1 MVKRISTPAPGVG
14 PISGIED
21 PAVRSALRPLV
32 DAHNAR
38 NGGTD
43 QGFVTRSELVKAV
56 EEVIA
61 RRGNATVVMPA
72 AIESISKDEIN
83 SLVIKGGYS
92 RAKLQADLSAG
103 VQRIVAGVGSD
114 GRLTVDHAVGHIYL
128 HHKDVVYQGYSA
140 FADISNTR
148 LPAVAVTPS
157 GIAMGYNDID
167 GQWVSSIAIEASTG
181 DAWFAGTVNA
191 LAGNFAEG
199 ITIGGTGITLG
210 QLAAGSYTSDQLK
223 DDLATGVEG
232 VLAGL
237 GTNYRMAL
245 DANGVLFSH
254 KDTRYNAT
262 TTPAPGLTGV
272 AVTANGVAMGYNHPT
287 TGAWTNAVAISATGD
302 VTIAGTLKAG
312 SVIEAGAAIN
322 GGTVAPGTTIGD
334 VVLEAD
340 QAYQDAQA
348 ALANAQQ
355 AIDDALAA
363 QADAQA
369 AIDALPGKLSASG
382 ANILTGTIEPQDSG
396 GIKVGTLTWNATTGA
411 LSGGSGIA
419 ITEAGIIGAKNGA
432 TRFSINAAGDAIFAG
447 TLSAAGGTFAG
458 ALSAASGTFTGTL
471 SGVDGSFS
479 GSLSSATGTFVGNL
493 NIGGDAYFQ
502 GRTTA
507 TTTANIGGALRSVDY
522 SAYGLG
528 GSNATS
534 ASYVRSGIYGYASAS
549 VSQYNV
555 GVIGKGVGSGKGI
568 GVVGDGSFLG
578 GYFYSA
584 SGTALQCD
592 GALQCGSA
600 TFTGSVTATGNITA
614 YGSSDAR
621 LKTNIEV
628 LPDALSR
635 LKRLRGVSF
644 DWVESFH
651 ADNPGFPSHD
661 VGVIAQEVREVLPEV
676 VAEKIDGTLGVRYEK
691 LVPLL
696 IEAIKE
702 LSEKIDRLESR
713 A

>member
-1 MVKRISTPAPGVG
+1 MAKYVNPPVPGVG
-14 PISGIED
+14 PLSAIED
-21 PAVRSALRPLV
+21 PAVRRAMQPLV

-38 NGGTD
+38 NGQTD
-43 QGFVTRSELVKAV
+43 QAFVTKRDLKSEVASLLASLGISTATNEPGAALAPVSKT
-56 EEVIA
+56 EVVNLLA
-61 RRGNATVVMPA
+61 K
-72 AIESISKDEIN
+72 S
-83 SLVIKGGYS
+83 GYS

-140 FADISNTR
+140 FADASNTR
-148 LPAVAVTPS
+148 LPAVAVTPA

-167 GQWVSSIAIEASTG
+167 GNWVSSIAIEASTG

-199 ITIGGTGITLG
+199 ITIGGTGVTLG
-210 QLAAGSYTSDQLK
+210 ELAAGSYTSEQLK

-232 VLAGL
+232 ILAGL

-254 KDTRYNAT
+254 KDTRYLTT

-272 AVTANGVAMGYNHPT
+272 AITANGVAMGYNDPV
-287 TGAWTNAVAISATGD
+287 TGEWTNAVAISALGD

-312 SVIEAGAAIN
+312 SVIEAGATIN
-322 GGTVAPGTTIGD
+322 GTAAGD
-334 VVLEAD
+334 IAAAATQALIDAD
-340 QAYQDAQA
+340 TALSAAQD
-348 ALANAQQ
+348 
-355 AIDDALAA
+355 A

-369 AIDALPGKLSASG
+369 AIDALPDKLSASG
-382 ANILTGTIEPQDSG
+382 ASILTGTIEPQDSG

-411 LSGGSGIA
+411 LTGGSGIA

-432 TRFSINAAGDAIFAG
+432 TKFSINAAGDAVFAG

-458 ALSAASGTFTGTL
+458 ALSAASGTFTGNLVGADGTFTGTL
-471 SGVDGSFS
+471 SAVDGSF
-479 GSLSSATGTFVGNL
+479 VGD
-493 NIGGDAYFQ
+493 ISTYGDATFFGTNSQ
-502 GRTTA
+502 GSVVVV
-507 TTTANIGGALRSVDY
+507 GGGLRIVDY
-522 SAYGLG
+522 SGAGI
-528 GSNATS
+528 ATS
-534 ASYVRSGIYGYASAS
+534 NPSVAGRVRAGLFGTASSAVTTS
-549 VSQYNV
+549 SYNV
-555 GVIGKGVGSGKGI
+555 GVLGNGSGSGKGI
-568 GVVGDGSFLG
+568 GVVGDGTFLG
-578 GYFYSA
+578 GYFYSS

-592 GALQCGSA
+592 GALVCGSA
-600 TFTGSVTATGNITA
+600 SFTGSITATGNVTA
-614 YGSSDAR
+614 YGSSDAS
-621 LKTNIEV
+621 LKENIEV
-628 LPDALSR
+628 LPDALAKVR
-635 LKRLRGVSF
+635 KLRGVSF
-644 DWVESFH
+644 DWIESFH
-651 ADNPGFPSHD
+651 KDNPGFPSHD

-676 VAEKIDGTLGVRYEK
+676 VAEKLDGTLGVRYEK

-702 LSEKIDRLESR
+702 LSDKVERLESQ